1 MKQAPGF
8 DGRSFDPFSLFQNGF
23 TAPEVDIG
31 WGEVLQALVI
41 ASLVV
46 VLNERVDL
54 LAEITGQVVVFQQ
67 DAVLQGLV
75 PSLDLTLS
83 LRVIWSAAHMV
94 HLLIFQP
101 LSQFTGDVTGLD
113 MLTGDFN
120 LSAAVKLP

>member
-1 MKQAPGF
+1 MKQAPVF
-8 DGRSFDPFSLFQNGF
+8 DGRSFDPVSLFQNGF

-31 WGEVLQALVI
+31 RGEVLQALVI
-41 ASLVV
+41 ASVVV
-46 VLNERVDL
+46 VLDERVDL
-54 LAEITGQVVVFQQ
+54 LAEITGQVVVLQQ

-101 LSQFTGDVTGLD
+101 VSQFTGDVTG
-113 MLTGDFN
+113 TI
-120 LSAAVKLP
+120 VR